1 MKWVVFAIVGVL
13 SFAVWLVVV
22 LAATGNLSPKTFAAL
37 MGREVPALLELE
49 LPAGE
54 VSGLAE
60 QLRNREATLLSR
72 EQDLKRE
79 EAQLIQREQG
89 LEAMRKELQDLKKD
103 IDQSL
108 DDREAARRARIR
120 TIALSVSNMK
130 PDKAAQALDG
140 METQDVAEI
149 LVQVK
154 EKDRGKILDALD
166 ADQATRVLS
175 AIQDLDI
182 SQEGAGS

>member
-13 SFAVWLVVV
+13 SFAAWLVVV
-22 LAATGNLSPKTFAAL
+22 LAATGNLSSKTLAAL
-37 MGREVPALLELE
+37 TGREEPAVLESA
-49 LPAGE
+49 LPVKE

-60 QLRNREATLLSR
+60 QLRNRESTLLGR
-72 EQDLKRE
+72 EQDLKRQ
-79 EAQLIQREQG
+79 EAQLIQREQA
-89 LEAMRKELQDLKKD
+89 LEAMRKELQDLKKE

-108 DDREAARRARIR
+108 ENREAERRARIR

-130 PDKAAQALDG
+130 PDKAALALDG
-140 METQDVAEI
+140 MEIQDVAEI

-154 EKDRGKILDALD
+154 EKDRGKILDALN
-166 ADQATRVLS
+166 ADLATRVLS

-182 SQEGAGS
+182 AQEGAGS